1 MVVMIYEKLNNPKSS
16 CGEYT
21 LPGAAHPASRAAT
34 ANRQKTHCKA
44 PRPAGAGAAA

>member
-1 MVVMIYEKLNNPKSS
+1 
-16 CGEYT
+16 

-34 ANRQKTHCKA
+34 ANRQRTNRIA